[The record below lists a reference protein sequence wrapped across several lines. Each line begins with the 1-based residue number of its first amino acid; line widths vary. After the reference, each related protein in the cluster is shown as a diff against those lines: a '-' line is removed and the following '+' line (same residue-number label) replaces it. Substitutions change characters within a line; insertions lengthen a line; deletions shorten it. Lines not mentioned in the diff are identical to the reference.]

1 MLVPEQ
7 DNRRPDLVHKV
18 ISTTFLLLLL
28 LLAAWVVA
36 RALFRLSLPA
46 LWLVIAMTI
55 VCAGA
60 AVTLYPPV
68 MWLATIRQGAGK
80 R

>member
-28 LLAAWVVA
+28 LLTVWFLSRV
-36 RALFRLSLPA
+36 FFHHSLPA